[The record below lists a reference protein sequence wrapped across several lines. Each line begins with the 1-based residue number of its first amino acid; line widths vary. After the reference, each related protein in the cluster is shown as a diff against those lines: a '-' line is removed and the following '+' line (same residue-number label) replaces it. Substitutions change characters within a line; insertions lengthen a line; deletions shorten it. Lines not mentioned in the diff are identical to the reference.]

1 MTDHC
6 LKHVSVVLTHMRTV
20 IYEIIRDRLYTN
32 KFFVDCST
40 ARHIL
45 NTIIRLYRKQI
56 ILHRTNQNV
65 INYHETIAFK
75 FSAAA
80 SEEREH

>member
-20 IYEIIRDRLYTN
+20 MYEIIRDRLYTN
-32 KFFVDCST
+32 KFFINCPT
-40 ARHIL
+40 AGHIL

-56 ILHRTNQNV
+56 IIHRKNQNV
-65 INYHETIAFK
+65 INYNETMAFK
-75 FSAAA
+75 FLAAA
-80 SEEREH
+80 SEELER